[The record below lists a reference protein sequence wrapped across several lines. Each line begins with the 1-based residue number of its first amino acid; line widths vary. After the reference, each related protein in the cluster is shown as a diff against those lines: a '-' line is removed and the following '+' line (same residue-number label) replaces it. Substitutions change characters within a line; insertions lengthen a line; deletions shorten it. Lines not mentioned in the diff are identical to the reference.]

1 VNEVACREMQQQQ
14 LLIASGGQDGMLC
27 LWEHDSGVP
36 PRSIAA
42 HRGFVKAVAFSPSG
56 NVIVTGGGIERGDF
70 SVQVLDLRSDRV
82 IQTLTGHSDW
92 PLWVGFSHCGDLL
105 ASGSYG
111 EICVWDARSWRLLI
125 VLRRP
130 DSLRFSTIAF
140 SFTSDPRTFVS
151 GGWAHEDEKV
161 EVRDTSGS
169 LVGWNFKRK
178 GLVQLWDLATGQLRD
193 SFPAHDNALTCLA
206 ASPTEGI
213 LVTAGVDGVTKA
225 WSLWDD

>member
-1 VNEVACREMQQQQ
+1 MQQ
-14 LLIASGGQDGMLC
+14 LLIASVGQDGMLC
-27 LWEHDSGVP
+27 LWQYDSGVR

-42 HRGFVKAVAFSPSG
+42 HRGSVNAVAFSSSG
-56 NVIVTGGGIERGDF
+56 DAIVTGGGIERGDF
-70 SVQVLDLRSDRV
+70 SLQVWDLRSDRA

-92 PLWVGFSHCGDLL
+92 PLWVGFSHRGDLL

-111 EICVWDARSWRLLI
+111 EICVWDARSWRLLK

-130 DSLRFSTIAF
+130 DSLRLSTIAF

-151 GGWAHEDEKV
+151 GGWAHEEEQV

-169 LVGWNFKRK
+169 LVGWNSKSK
-178 GLVQLWDLATGQLRD
+178 GLVQLWDLETGQLRD
-193 SFPAHDNALTCLA
+193 SFTAHDDALTCLA

-213 LVTAGVDGVTKA
+213 LVTAGKDGATKA